1 MMRALI
7 RMLVSRTTR
16 SHRTDFLIDH
26 VEKFLLIEFGVA
38 FLDLV
43 DSEFQHTP
51 SHGGIDE
58 F

>member
-1 MMRALI
+1 
-7 RMLVSRTTR
+7 MLVSRTTR
-16 SHRTDFLIDH
+16 THRTDFLIDH

-38 FLDLV
+38 FLDLA
-43 DSEFQHTP
+43 DSKFQHTP